1 MSCNLTKGRNI
12 TCRDTVGGI
21 KAIYF
26 VQYDEITSWSEGTGA
41 EAGSLDTFDIGS
53 NDIYKYTLKRGT
65 ASCTETLTGN
75 SEAGTVFY
83 TPSVNIKLHKLTK
96 EDQNQVKLLAS
107 NRLVIFLELNEI
119 ITATGHN
126 VILALGLENGMELN
140 AGTNATGTAFGD
152 MNGYDWTF
160 DGMERNPMLTNE
172 DYTSEP
178 FDSAGFSYGSLVTE

>member
-26 VQYDEITSWSEGTGA
+26 AQFDEVASYITASGELTDFDLGA
-41 EAGSLDTFDIGS
+41 SD
-53 NDIYKYTLKRGT
+53 DIYKYTLKRGT

-96 EDQNQVKLLAS
+96 EDQNQIKLLAS

-160 DGMERNPMLTNE
+160 DGMERDPMPTVA
-172 DYTSEP
+172 DYTTTP
-178 FDSAGFSYGSLVTE
+178 LDNSAFTYQSIVTS

>member
-26 VQYDEITSWSEGTGA
+26 AQFDEVASYVTSSGELTDFDLGA
-41 EAGSLDTFDIGS
+41 SD
-53 NDIYKYTLKRGT
+53 DIYKYTLKRGT
-65 ASCTETLTGN
+65 ASCTETLTGS
-75 SEAGTVFY
+75 SENGTVFY

-172 DYTSEP
+172 DYSSVP
-178 FDSAGFSYGSLVTE
+178 FDSTGFVYGNIVSQ

>member
-26 VQYDEITSWSEGTGA
+26 VQYDEISSFAEGTGA
-41 EAGSLDTFDIGS
+41 NAGSLDTFDIGS

-96 EDQNQVKLLAS
+96 EDQNQIKLLAS

>member
-26 VQYDEITSWSEGTGA
+26 AQFDEVASYISASGELTDFDLGA
-41 EAGSLDTFDIGS
+41 SD
-53 NDIYKYTLKRGT
+53 DIYKYTLKRGT

-107 NRLVIFLELNEI
+107 NRLVIFLELNEVL
-119 ITATGHN
+119 TANSHN
-126 VILALGLENGMELN
+126 VLLALGLENGMELN

-160 DGMERNPMLTNE
+160 DGMERDAMVTVA
-172 DYTSEP
+172 DYTTNP
-178 FDSAGFSYGSLVTE
+178 LDNSAFTFQGIVTS